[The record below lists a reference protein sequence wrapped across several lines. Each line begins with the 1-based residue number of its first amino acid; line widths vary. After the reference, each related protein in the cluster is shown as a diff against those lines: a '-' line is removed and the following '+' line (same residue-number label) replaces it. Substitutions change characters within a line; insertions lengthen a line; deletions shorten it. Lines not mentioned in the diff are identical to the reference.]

1 MCADPIGSGNM
12 LTPSKTSKNNRQWM
26 RAQPKL
32 KKPLHAPTRNRQLTT
47 TPTLAKR
54 SKPMVVCTC
63 NNPNRRGCS
72 GTMQG
77 IVMGAA
83 QMLTQG
89 FNICNNVV
97 DLQDRNSAP
106 AKRHGLLNRL

>member
-1 MCADPIGSGNM
+1 MVTYALASAVNAANFR
-12 LTPSKTSKNNRQWM
+12 LSS
-26 RAQPKL
+26 
-32 KKPLHAPTRNRQLTT
+32 PLVYC
-47 TPTLAKR
+47 K
-54 SKPMVVCTC
+54 
-63 NNPNRRGCS
+63 

-77 IVMGAA
+77 TVMGAA

>member
-1 MCADPIGSGNM
+1 MSADPVGPGHM
-12 LTPSKTSKNNRQWM
+12 LTSSKTSENDWQLM
-26 RAQPKL
+26 RAQSKL
-32 KKPLHAPTRNRQLTT
+32 KKPPHAPTRNRQLTT
-47 TPTLAKR
+47 PPMLAKR
-54 SKPMVVCTC
+54 SKPMVVRTS

-89 FNICNNVV
+89 FNNCT
-97 DLQDRNSAP
+97 
-106 AKRHGLLNRL
+106 NRQIANKQLWSQKSS